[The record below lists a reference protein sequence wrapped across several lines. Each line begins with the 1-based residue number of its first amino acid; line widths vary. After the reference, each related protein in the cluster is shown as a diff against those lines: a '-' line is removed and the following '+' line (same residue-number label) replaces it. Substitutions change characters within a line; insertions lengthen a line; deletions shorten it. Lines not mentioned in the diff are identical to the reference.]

1 MMLVERVAALHE
13 VDLFFAVP
21 GRMLASVAATAEEV
35 TVEPGSTFI
44 EHGAV
49 EDCLYV
55 VVSGRVRVHRGSQV
69 LGEFG
74 AGSSVGELA
83 VLVPGPRSASV
94 TAVAQTLLLRLRKA
108 VLDELLADRPELA
121 NEVIRALVVRLRARA
136 DDGADRSAALE

>member
-1 MMLVERVAALHE
+1 
-13 VDLFFAVP
+13 
-21 GRMLASVAATAEEV
+21 
-35 TVEPGSTFI
+35 
-44 EHGAV
+44 
-49 EDCLYV
+49 
-55 VVSGRVRVHRGSQV
+55 

-136 DDGADRSAALE
+136 DDGAERSAALE

>member
-1 MMLVERVAALHE
+1 
-13 VDLFFAVP
+13 
-21 GRMLASVAATAEEV
+21 V

-55 VVSGRVRVHRGSQV
+55 VVSGRVRVHHGGQIFAE
-69 LGEFG
+69 LG

-94 TAVAQTLLLRLRKA
+94 TAVDSTLLLRLRKA

-121 NEVIRALVVRLRARA
+121 TEVIKALVLRLRERVDAGA
-136 DDGADRSAALE
+136 DDSAVLE